1 MLADETNQIMAN
13 IFRDIQLVI
22 TVVMDFRIRYLQSRF
37 AISIELVKILLSFI
51 KRENNQKS
59 STYVINSMFT
69 KIIKSWRH

>member
-1 MLADETNQIMAN
+1 MLADESNQIMTN
-13 IFRDIQLVI
+13 IFRDVQLVI

-69 KIIKSWRH
+69 MIIKSWRH

>member
-1 MLADETNQIMAN
+1 MLADETKQVVTN

-69 KIIKSWRH
+69 MIIKS

>member
-1 MLADETNQIMAN
+1 MLADETKQIMAN

-22 TVVMDFRIRYLQSRF
+22 TVVIDFRIRYLQSRF

-69 KIIKSWRH
+69 KIIQSWRH

>member
-69 KIIKSWRH
+69 MIIKSWRH